1 MNYTISAY
9 YVKNGKKKF
18 ISEMHTINAFDIRE
32 IMYIM
37 ATNIIS
43 DINNGKFGDIPEDFD
58 TTISPVLGDHYNR
71 YRFIGDPSNH
81 YFCIMCY
88 MFESHTIFH
97 DTIMFRGCKIHVD
110 NECTI
115 TIGGHK
121 IVLSRTQYTSFYDI
135 FCRIADQFESTNSII
150 SLDNPYRAVLMKFDS
165 KNHVTFENA
174 SYVPYSTDMV
184 AFTRDYLTGIRDKE
198 FPKSEVR
205 VQPKLS
211 FDFEPSVY
219 GYITTNL
226 QKHEHKLQCV
236 PIYTVTDGKTTIYG
250 DHPIVRDGEHN
261 KYIVT
266 SDYEVELGRF
276 DSIDAAYDF
285 IDRKEAD
292 DINRKIQY

>member
-1 MNYTISAY
+1 MHYTIRAY

-18 ISEMHTINAFDIRE
+18 ISEAHTKNVFYIGEIMHTI
-32 IMYIM
+32 

-43 DINNGKFGDIPEDFD
+43 DINNGKFDDIPENYD
-58 TTISPVLGDHYNR
+58 TTISPMLGDHYNR
-71 YRFIGDPSNH
+71 YRFIGIPSSH
-81 YFCIMCY
+81 YFCIMCHMLEDDKTSY
-88 MFESHTIFH
+88 

-110 NECTI
+110 DECVI
-115 TIGGHK
+115 TIDGHK
-121 IVLSRTQYTSFYDI
+121 ILQHEQYASFHDI

-174 SYVPYSTDMV
+174 SYVPYGTDMV

-198 FPKSEVR
+198 FPRSEVR

-211 FDFEPSVY
+211 FDFEPSVF
-219 GYITTNL
+219 GFITTNY
-226 QKHEHKLQCV
+226 QKHEHELQCV
-236 PIYTVTDGKTTIYG
+236 PVYTVTDGKTTIYR
-250 DHPIVRDGEHN
+250 DHPIVRDNEHN

-292 DINRKIQY
+292 DTNRKIQY

>member
-1 MNYTISAY
+1 MHYTIRAY

-18 ISEMHTINAFDIRE
+18 ISEAHTINVFYIVE
-32 IMYIM
+32 IMHTM

-43 DINNGKFGDIPEDFD
+43 DIINGKFDDIPKDLD
-58 TTISPVLGDHYNR
+58 ITISPVLGDHYNR
-71 YRFIGDPSNH
+71 YRFIGIPSNH
-81 YFCIMCY
+81 YFCIMCHMLEDGKTSY
-88 MFESHTIFH
+88 

-110 NECTI
+110 DECVI

-121 IVLSRTQYTSFYDI
+121 ILQHEQYASFYDI
-135 FCRIADQFESTNSII
+135 FCRIEDQFESTNSII

-165 KNHVTFENA
+165 KHHVTFENA

-184 AFTRDYLTGIRDKE
+184 VFTRGYLTGIRDKE

-211 FDFEPSVY
+211 SYFEPSVF
-219 GYITTNL
+219 GYITTNY
-226 QKHEHKLQCV
+226 QKHEYEFQCV
-236 PIYTVTDGKTTIYG
+236 PVYTVTDGKTTIYR
-250 DHPIVRDGEHN
+250 DYPIVRDDKYN